1 MVTGKPIF
9 RGGAGVFMGG
19 GGEGAVTAVVPADGY
34 DIRAGFGNARGD
46 QTDAGAGDELHAD
59 ARLRIDSTQIVNE
72 LREIF
77 DAVNVVVRRRRNQ
90 RSAGR
95 GVANAR
101 DILGDFARGKLPA
114 FAGLGALRHF
124 DFELL
129 GADEIFG
136 GDAKAA

>member
-1 MVTGKPIF
+1 M
-9 RGGAGVFMGG
+9 
-19 GGEGAVTAVVPADGY
+19 PADGY

-46 QTDAGAGDELHAD
+46 HTDAGAGDELDAD
-59 ARLRIDSTQIVNE
+59 ACTWIDSAQIVNE
-72 LREIF
+72 LREVF

-95 GVANAR
+95 RVANAR
-101 DILGDFARGKLPA
+101 DVFGDFARGKLPA

-124 DFELL
+124 DFELF

-136 GDAKAA
+136 GDAEAARGHLLDSARAAASGCARGGGG